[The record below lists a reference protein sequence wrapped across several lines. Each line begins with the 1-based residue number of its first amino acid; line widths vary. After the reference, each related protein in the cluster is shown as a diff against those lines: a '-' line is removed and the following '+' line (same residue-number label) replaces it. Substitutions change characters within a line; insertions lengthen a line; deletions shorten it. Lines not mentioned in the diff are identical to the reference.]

1 MRPIIV
7 TSLLLITFPLYAKHR
22 SVAKPL
28 FVPPIGHVF
37 VVILENTDE
46 AVAEELPFFKRL
58 SAMGAL
64 LENDHGLA
72 HPSQP
77 NYIAMM
83 AGSAYGV
90 TDDNSVTI
98 DVPHLGDLLERKG
111 LTWKTYA
118 ENYPGNCFIG
128 VISGTQASGAY
139 VRRHNPFIEFKNVQ
153 DNLSRCTQHIVNA
166 DVLDADIA
174 SGSLPNFSFYVP
186 NDQHNGHDSSAAAAD
201 TWLETRFGSLIN
213 DPRFM
218 KDMLFVVTYDE
229 SGTNAEASS
238 ISAVL
243 VGSAVKTGAES
254 LNWYDHYNLLRT
266 IEDIFG
272 VGTLGQHDS
281 TADPISDIWR

>member
-1 MRPIIV
+1 MA
-7 TSLLLITFPLYAKHR
+7 LPLQAKVR
-22 SVAKPL
+22 SVSKPL
-28 FVPPIGHVF
+28 FVPQIGHVF

-46 AVAEELPFFKRL
+46 AVAEELPFFRRL
-58 SAMGAL
+58 SASGAL
-64 LENDHGLA
+64 LENYHGLA

-90 TDDNSVTI
+90 RDDNSVTI

-139 VRRHNPFIEFKNVQ
+139 VRRHNPFIEFRNVQ
-153 DNLSRCTQHIVNA
+153 DNLARCTEHIVNS
-166 DVLDADIA
+166 DLLDADIA

-186 NDQHNGHDSSAAAAD
+186 NGQHNGHDSSAATAD
-201 TWLETRFGSLIN
+201 AWLESRFGSLVT

-218 KDMLFVVTYDE
+218 KDMLFIVTYDE
-229 SGTNAEASS
+229 SGTNAESS
-238 ISAVL
+238 SVL
-243 VGSAVKTGAES
+243 AALAGPAIRPGAES
-254 LNWYDHYNLLRT
+254 PTWYDHYNLLRT
-266 IEDIFG
+266 IEDTFG
-272 VGTLGQHDS
+272 LGTLGRHD
-281 TADPISDIWR
+281 AMAAPISDIWR

>member
-1 MRPIIV
+1 MRRIAV
-7 TSLLLITFPLYAKHR
+7 FGLLLISLPLYAKHR

-28 FVPPIGHVF
+28 FVPNIGHVF

-46 AVAEELPFFKRL
+46 AVSEDLPFFKRL
-58 SAMGAL
+58 AASGAL
-64 LENDHGLA
+64 LENYHGLA

-83 AGSAYGV
+83 AGSAYGI

-98 DVPHLGDLLERKG
+98 DVSHLGDLLERKG

-128 VISGTQASGAY
+128 VISGTAASGAY

-153 DNLSRCTQHIVNA
+153 DDLTRCSQHIVNA

-174 SGSLPNFSFYVP
+174 SESLPSFSFYVP

-201 TWLETRFGSLIN
+201 SWLESRFGSLVN

-218 KDMLFVVTYDE
+218 SDMLFVVTYDE
-229 SGTNAEASS
+229 SGTSAEASS
-238 ISAVL
+238 VSAAL
-243 VGSAVKTGAES
+243 VGPSVRTGAES

-272 VGTLGQHDS
+272 LGTLGKHDAI
-281 TADPISDIWR
+281 ADPISDIWR